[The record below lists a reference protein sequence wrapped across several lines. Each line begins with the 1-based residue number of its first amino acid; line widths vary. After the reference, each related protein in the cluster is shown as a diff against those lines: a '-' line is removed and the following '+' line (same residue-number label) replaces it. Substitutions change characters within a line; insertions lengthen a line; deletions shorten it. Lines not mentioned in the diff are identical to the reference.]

1 VISFGDRVH
10 SHKYRMTQFTVLPLP
25 TDEPRADALLFPEVH
40 AAAAHVNASG
50 NSPLSGER
58 AHRLSNE
65 FDETEIP
72 SEPVRNSAMVPRSD
86 DAEEWLKNHDAEEW
100 LKNHDAEEWLKNHHP
115 TPSSSRLV
123 VVPAP
128 SPAASDDRIVAMV
141 REHSRNVWRALRRLG
156 VPMDLLDDATQEVF
170 IVASRKIYLIEDGAE
185 RSFLYG
191 TALRVAANLRRSRQ
205 VQRHDQLSDN
215 DTHPW
220 QTEPDQEQL
229 VHRKHLREL
238 LDQILDKMPDD
249 LREVFV
255 LYELEKLTRNEL
267 ADLLGLPA
275 GTIAS
280 RLRRARELFEDACE
294 KLRDFP
300 EGGPR

>member
-1 VISFGDRVH
+1 
-10 SHKYRMTQFTVLPLP
+10 MTQLTVLPLP

-50 NSPLSGER
+50 ISPISGER
-58 AHRLSNE
+58 AHQLSNE
-65 FDETEIP
+65 FEETEMP
-72 SEPVRNSAMVPRSD
+72 SEPGRNSAMVPRCD
-86 DAEEWLKNHDAEEW
+86 DAEEWLKNHT
-100 LKNHDAEEWLKNHHP
+100 P

-123 VVPAP
+123 VVQAEAPAT
-128 SPAASDDRIVAMV
+128 SDDRLVAMV
-141 REHSRNVWRALRRLG
+141 RAHSRNVWRALRRLG
-156 VPMDLLDDATQEVF
+156 VPVDLLDDATQEVF
-170 IVASRKIYLIEDGAE
+170 IVASRKIDFIEDGAE

-191 TALRVAANLRRSRQ
+191 TALRIAANLRRSRQ

-215 DTHPW
+215 DTNLW

-255 LYELEKLTRNEL
+255 LHELEKLTRNEL

-294 KLRDFP
+294 KIRDFP

>member
-1 VISFGDRVH
+1 
-10 SHKYRMTQFTVLPLP
+10 MTQFTVLPLP
-25 TDEPRADALLFPEVH
+25 TDEPRADALLFPE
-40 AAAAHVNASG
+40 APSAPDAFNASG
-50 NSPLSGER
+50 NSPISGQD
-58 AHRLSNE
+58 AQLYDDQ
-65 FDETEIP
+65 DEPMP
-72 SEPVRNSAMVPRSD
+72 SEPVRLSAMIARRGGSV
-86 DAEEWLKNHDAEEW
+86 
-100 LKNHDAEEWLKNHHP
+100 
-115 TPSSSRLV
+115 PSSSRLV
-123 VVPAP
+123 
-128 SPAASDDRIVAMV
+128 AADAQLNQTSKDRLGAIV

-156 VPMDLLDDATQEVF
+156 VPVDLVDDATQEVF
-170 IVASRKIYLIEDGAE
+170 IIVSRKLYFIDAGAE

-205 VQRHDQLSDN
+205 ARPFDQLRETDISL
-215 DTHPW
+215 W
-220 QTEPDQEQL
+220 QTEPDAEQL
-229 VHRKHLREL
+229 VHRKHLRIL

-255 LYELEKLTRNEL
+255 LFELEKLTRNEL

-280 RLRRARELFEDACE
+280 RLRRARELFEDACN